1 MNKSRKCD
9 VETLKLKQSIIQE
22 EQSKRKNQDEQKNRN
37 IPQGDNGRTGS
48 GLRWNTGGHRRS
60 GNNPKMKV
68 TQP

>member
-48 GLRWNTGGHRRS
+48 GLR
-60 GNNPKMKV
+60 
-68 TQP
+68 